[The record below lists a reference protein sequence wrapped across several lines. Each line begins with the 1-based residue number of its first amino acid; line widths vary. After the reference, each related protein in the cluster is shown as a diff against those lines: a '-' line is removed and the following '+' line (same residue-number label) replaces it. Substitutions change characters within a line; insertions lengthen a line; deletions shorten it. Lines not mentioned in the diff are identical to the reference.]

1 MSPDVRRL
9 LGGWNFALV
18 LYVFVSVLALAGVLF
33 APGTLGHH
41 WDWLLPSDPAEL
53 RRFGWTNGFAWQ
65 DFDFGSYVTYHY
77 ATTLTGFLF
86 AAPGFVGLGGAFVTK
101 SLLVSSMILSGIGMR
116 FLLLALTQ
124 ANPDE
129 RDGAYATFGG
139 LLFALA
145 PYAYNQI
152 LSGDQSA
159 LIADALSPIAI
170 GLTIRAAVARDR
182 MWLAYALGASL
193 LLAII
198 VASAQV
204 FVFTI
209 AIAWVICL
217 LLRWSARTVL
227 RLATLTGVGVA
238 LCAFW
243 ILPTFLAGDAVNT
256 AVHTESVDRAFA
268 TLQQFSNPLLTL
280 TTVAFPGDFYLHAL
294 GRGAPV
300 FFAAYVVL
308 MLLCLAALIRR
319 PSTLLAIL
327 TGIFALTAFLPLG
340 GNPTVGPAIL
350 AIFRALLP
358 YSLFLRTPQHLMF
371 VVALVFPMMV
381 YLAARAI
388 PASLF
393 GRSLAAGAIVFLAYG
408 QGFFVHSDFFG
419 LIGPFRE
426 TAGERATV
434 ESISSSESEQYRTLY
449 VPNAESYYYHPGV
462 FDYHFESGDEPQIR
476 FLPGITMG
484 AGSKWTPYEGTQDLL
499 KALDELV
506 PDGADPR
513 TQTMLLQLAGV
524 KRIVVHDIGVPGSGV
539 RIDRD
544 DDRRYLERAL
554 GRTGIATFERSLDD
568 RSLWTFDRPVPRTY
582 APDCVF
588 GVPPRA
594 DPYDVLALA
603 PAAAGCDRPATVVSA
618 PADRSEQILPSANF
632 QSRPDAGIA
641 LGAPRANV
649 KIESTDGSNGF
660 FAVIPGGVQ
669 DVEVLKLPPV
679 PRGATGI
686 SFRMYSSAWRR
697 VWVQL
702 YAPDAR
708 NYYQTNVDFSGRV
721 QDVAVNFRRFGSVGQ
736 PRLSGIRY
744 LRFASKNPQLRDSE
758 MSFSSFRWIARPQ
771 YSTPVPYLAVVRSRW
786 DQFYFGGDRE
796 RVLFEA
802 VPGWRPVYVSTKVL
816 RGGVYDVV
824 ARVQENESAL
834 SLQISVDGRVNPCSS
849 NRLQHD
855 VTERLVRLARLTFR
869 PGLHTFAVRY
879 CRTPIPSPTQDV
891 GVQSLILATARL
903 APPARRTDDTARVV
917 DQQPDSISLTTTGHF
932 LVFSDSY
939 DPRWSATQA
948 GFPLTHVVANGFAN
962 GWLVAHPDAG
972 NVIVAFRPQGPF
984 ELGIGV
990 TLLLGLAAL
999 TVVAAVVMA
1008 SRRAAAAVRAPAGA
1022 ESPSQI

>member
-393 GRSLAAGAIVFLAYG
+393 GRSLAAGAIVFPS
-408 QGFFVHSDFFG
+408 V
-419 LIGPFRE
+419 
-426 TAGERATV
+426 RA
-434 ESISSSESEQYRTLY
+434 
-449 VPNAESYYYHPGV
+449 
-462 FDYHFESGDEPQIR
+462 
-476 FLPGITMG
+476 
-484 AGSKWTPYEGTQDLL
+484 
-499 KALDELV
+499 
-506 PDGADPR
+506 
-513 TQTMLLQLAGV
+513 
-524 KRIVVHDIGVPGSGV
+524 
-539 RIDRD
+539 
-544 DDRRYLERAL
+544 
-554 GRTGIATFERSLDD
+554 
-568 RSLWTFDRPVPRTY
+568 
-582 APDCVF
+582 
-588 GVPPRA
+588 
-594 DPYDVLALA
+594 
-603 PAAAGCDRPATVVSA
+603 
-618 PADRSEQILPSANF
+618 
-632 QSRPDAGIA
+632 
-641 LGAPRANV
+641 
-649 KIESTDGSNGF
+649 
-660 FAVIPGGVQ
+660 
-669 DVEVLKLPPV
+669 
-679 PRGATGI
+679 
-686 SFRMYSSAWRR
+686 
-697 VWVQL
+697 
-702 YAPDAR
+702 
-708 NYYQTNVDFSGRV
+708 
-721 QDVAVNFRRFGSVGQ
+721 
-736 PRLSGIRY
+736 
-744 LRFASKNPQLRDSE
+744 
-758 MSFSSFRWIARPQ
+758 
-771 YSTPVPYLAVVRSRW
+771 
-786 DQFYFGGDRE
+786 
-796 RVLFEA
+796 RVL
-802 VPGWRPVYVSTKVL
+802 RS
-816 RGGVYDVV
+816 
-824 ARVQENESAL
+824 
-834 SLQISVDGRVNPCSS
+834 
-849 NRLQHD
+849 
-855 VTERLVRLARLTFR
+855 
-869 PGLHTFAVRY
+869 
-879 CRTPIPSPTQDV
+879 
-891 GVQSLILATARL
+891 
-903 APPARRTDDTARVV
+903 
-917 DQQPDSISLTTTGHF
+917 
-932 LVFSDSY
+932 
-939 DPRWSATQA
+939 
-948 GFPLTHVVANGFAN
+948 
-962 GWLVAHPDAG
+962 
-972 NVIVAFRPQGPF
+972 
-984 ELGIGV
+984 
-990 TLLLGLAAL
+990 
-999 TVVAAVVMA
+999 
-1008 SRRAAAAVRAPAGA
+1008 
-1022 ESPSQI
+1022 